1 MAKAS
6 HPEST
11 GVIMK
16 KTRNKRIHVILVPR
30 QYTKMKKLS
39 DRTGYSISELMRRAV
54 DLYLV
59 KTDKDNTDT

>member
-1 MAKAS
+1 
-6 HPEST
+6 
-11 GVIMK
+11 MK

-30 QYTKMKKLS
+30 QYTQMQKLA

-59 KTDKDNTDT
+59 KTKKDNEGG